1 MTADSEPHRKPRLD
15 AGRYGAQSGEPLMD
29 LAPRDQRTQD
39 ALSRR
44 FRHFAAFECRG
55 YTSFYD
61 HLSVAISNDRELL
74 ELASHAKQGQPIPN
88 LFLAAAHRLVIA
100 DSSHDVARHYLSV
113 SDGPTP
119 DADPFPAF
127 KAFCLDHREQML
139 ELLGSKR
146 VQTNEVGRCAYLLS
160 AFGLIARHSGM
171 PLALVDVG
179 ASAGLNLLFDRYHY
193 NYSNGL
199 EYGSTD
205 SKVQLTAEVRGDF
218 FPDLANGIPAV
229 ASRTG
234 IDLTPVDLSD
244 FETLMWMRS
253 LVWPDHPERMARL
266 NGAASI
272 ALADPPELV
281 EGNALDLAPGILDT
295 IPHAA
300 APCVLACHV
309 LNQLTGEDRKRFWAI
324 IEKASHAK
332 AVYSVT
338 AEAGQIA
345 VNACYGGVW
354 RAIGAAA
361 ADPHGWWVEWQNVD
375 AARS

>member
-1 MTADSEPHRKPRLD
+1 
-15 AGRYGAQSGEPLMD
+15 MD

-39 ALSRR
+39 GLSRR

-55 YTSFYD
+55 YSSLYD
-61 HLSVAISNDRELL
+61 HLSVAISDDRELL
-74 ELASHAKQGQPIPN
+74 EMASHANQGQPIPN
-88 LFLAAAHRLVIA
+88 LFLAAAHRLVFA
-100 DSSHDVARHYLSV
+100 NSFHEVARYYQSV
-113 SDGPTP
+113 SDGPVP
-119 DADPFPAF
+119 GDDPFPAF
-127 KAFCLDHREQML
+127 KEFCMGHRDQML

-160 AFGLIARHSGM
+160 AFSLIARHSGM

-193 NYSNGL
+193 SYSNGL
-199 EYGSTD
+199 EYGPTD

-218 FPDLANGIPAV
+218 FPDLADGMPAV

-234 IDLTPVDLSD
+234 IDLTPVDLAD
-244 FETLMWMRS
+244 IETLMWMRS

-272 ALADPPELV
+272 ALADPPELI
-281 EGNALDLAPGILDT
+281 EGDALDLAPGILDT
-295 IPHAA
+295 IPHDAV
-300 APCVLACHV
+300 PCVLACHV
-309 LNQLTGEDRKRFWAI
+309 LNQLTPEGRKRFWAI
-324 IEKASHAK
+324 VEDASHDK

-338 AEAGQIA
+338 AEAGKIA
-345 VNACYGGVW
+345 VNVCHGSVW
-354 RAIGAAA
+354 RSIGAAA

-375 AARS
+375 AAPR